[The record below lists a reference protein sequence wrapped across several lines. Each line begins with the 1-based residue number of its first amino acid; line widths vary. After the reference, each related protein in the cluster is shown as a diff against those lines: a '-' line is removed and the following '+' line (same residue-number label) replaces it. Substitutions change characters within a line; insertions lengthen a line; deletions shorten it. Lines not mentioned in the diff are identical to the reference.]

1 MTYQHSQLQPWTGH
15 ATWHTNTSAGKGNDS
30 MYLIVQNDGNPVLH
44 NEGEV
49 PIWAAVS
56 NK

>member
-1 MTYQHSQLQPWTGH
+1 MTYQHSQRQPWTGH

-30 MYLIVQNDGNPVLH
+30 TYLIIQNDGNPVLY

-49 PIWAAVS
+49 PIWAAAS